1 MKNIAKIKLKK
12 NENKA
17 LYEFKQRLLKKF
29 PKTEIILYGS
39 KAREDYDEFS
49 DMDLLILVESELSR
63 VLKEEIGE
71 VKYEI
76 ELKYDV
82 IFGLI
87 VENKDFWGS
96 SLAKAMPL
104 HWNIDKEG
112 ATV

>member
-1 MKNIAKIKLKK
+1 MKNIAEIKLKK
-12 NENKA
+12 KENKA
-17 LYEFKQRLLKKF
+17 LYEFKRRVLEKF
-29 PKTEIILYGS
+29 PTTEIILDGS

-49 DMDLLILVESELSR
+49 DMDLLILVEFELNR
-63 VLKEEIGE
+63 DLREEIGE

-82 IFGLI
+82 VFGLI
-87 VENKDFWGS
+87 IENKNFWGS

-104 HWNIDKEG
+104 HWNIDREG